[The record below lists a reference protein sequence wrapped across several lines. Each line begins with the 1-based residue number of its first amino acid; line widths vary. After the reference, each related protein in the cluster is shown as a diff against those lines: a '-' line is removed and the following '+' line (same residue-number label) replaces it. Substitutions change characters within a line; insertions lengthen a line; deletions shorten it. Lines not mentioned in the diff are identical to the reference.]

1 MTDAIDAIEKRHS
14 TRYFDQGKES
24 SRADLEEVVRLAGLA
39 PSWVDSQPWRVY
51 LAMGETAKKIHARH
65 LALAEAGTAAS
76 PDWETWYR
84 EDWDPYPRENMLRHN
99 QASQEY
105 LNTPE
110 LLDLR
115 TNILQKNLY
124 YAPAIAYLT
133 IPKQSNL
140 WSVYDLGAF
149 AQTLAIAAKAKGIDT
164 MPAYELVKYPASV
177 REIMGIPEDQ
187 TLAMGIGLG
196 YGKDE
201 YVNGYQAPRR
211 NLSDFLTIKD

>member
-1 MTDAIDAIEKRHS
+1 MTDAIDTIKSRHS
-14 TRYFDQGKES
+14 TRYFDQGKEP
-24 SRADLEEVVRLAGLA
+24 SRADLEEVIRLAGLA

-76 PDWETWYR
+76 PDWETWHR
-84 EDWDPYPRENMLRHN
+84 EDWDPYPRENMARHN

-124 YAPAIAYLT
+124 YAPAILP
-133 IPKQSNL
+133 I
-140 WSVYDLGAF
+140 
-149 AQTLAIAAKAKGIDT
+149 
-164 MPAYELVKYPASV
+164 
-177 REIMGIPEDQ
+177 
-187 TLAMGIGLG
+187 
-196 YGKDE
+196 
-201 YVNGYQAPRR
+201 
-211 NLSDFLTIKD
+211 